1 MATRKKKSY
10 SLSEALDNLNN
21 LEVPSSD
28 ESEDE
33 DDEQLKSAQVFI
45 QPPINCNDIESG
57 DENVA
62 DGVASV
68 LSGNQLL
75 GCAVLKMK
83 LTNDKVSSKTFL
95 DQDIS

>member
-45 QPPINCNDIESG
+45 QPPINCNDIESR

-83 LTNDKVSSKTFL
+83 LTNDKVPSKTFL